1 MRKLDLW
8 CYSPHRMVDST
19 ESTYIEGKGML
30 DVSIITVLLIVFVGQ
45 ASPGPA
51 TLSIAATS
59 MGQSRGH
66 GVALAFGILTGSLI
80 WSGSAALG
88 LATLMMHFE
97 WAVALLRYVGGA
109 YLLWLAYRSW
119 LSSKSSNS
127 VVSADLTAE
136 QDNAAS
142 YQRSYWKGFAIHIT
156 NPKAIMM
163 FASLY
168 SFGLPAGATSQ
179 TVWLIF
185 VLVAIQSA
193 LVNLG
198 YAFLFSTPS
207 IRKGYLKLKR
217 PLDRLVAVFFG
228 VAGGKM
234 LLSSGVQ
241 N

>member
-1 MRKLDLW
+1 
-8 CYSPHRMVDST
+8 
-19 ESTYIEGKGML
+19 ML
-30 DVSIITVLLIVFVGQ
+30 DASILSVLLIVFVGQ

-51 TLSIAATS
+51 TLSIAATA

-88 LATLMMHFE
+88 LAALMMHFE
-97 WAVALLRYVGGA
+97 WAVALLKYVGGA
-109 YLLWLAYRSW
+109 YLIWLGYRSW
-119 LSSKSSNS
+119 MSSRS
-127 VVSADLTAE
+127 VAPKDVAVEPVHGT
-136 QDNAAS
+136 S

-185 VLVAIQSA
+185 VLVAMQSA
-193 LVNLG
+193 LVNIG

-207 IRKGYLKLKR
+207 MRKGYIKLKR
-217 PLDRLVAVFFG
+217 PLDQLVAVFFG

-234 LLSSGVQ
+234 LLTSSGQ

>member
-1 MRKLDLW
+1 
-8 CYSPHRMVDST
+8 
-19 ESTYIEGKGML
+19 ML
-30 DVSIITVLLIVFVGQ
+30 DASIITVLLIVFVGQ

-66 GVALAFGILTGSLI
+66 GIALAFGIITGSLI
-80 WSGSAALG
+80 WSGSAAMG
-88 LATLMMHFE
+88 LAALMMHFE
-97 WAVALLRYVGGA
+97 WAVVLLKYVGGA
-109 YLLWLAYRSW
+109 YLLWLGYRSW
-119 LSSKSSNS
+119 MSSRGVTS
-127 VVSADLTAE
+127 VDLTLNPV
-136 QDNAAS
+136 QVAS

-168 SFGLPAGATSQ
+168 SFGLPTGATSQ

-207 IRKGYLKLKR
+207 MRKGYLKLKR

-228 VAGGKM
+228 AAGGKM
-234 LLSSGVQ
+234 LLSSSVQ

>member
-1 MRKLDLW
+1 
-8 CYSPHRMVDST
+8 
-19 ESTYIEGKGML
+19 ML
-30 DVSIITVLLIVFVGQ
+30 DASIITVLLIVFVGQ

-66 GVALAFGILTGSLI
+66 GVALAFGIITGSLI
-80 WSGSAALG
+80 WSGSAAMG
-88 LATLMMHFE
+88 LAALMMHFE
-97 WAVALLRYVGGA
+97 WALVLLKYVGGA
-109 YLLWLAYRSW
+109 YLLWLGYRSW
-119 LSSKSSNS
+119 MSSRGVAS
-127 VVSADLTAE
+127 VDLALNPVQVS
-136 QDNAAS
+136 S

-179 TVWLIF
+179 TVWVIF

-207 IRKGYLKLKR
+207 MRKGYLKLKR

-228 VAGGKM
+228 AAGSKM
-234 LLSSGVQ
+234 LLSSSVQ

>member
-1 MRKLDLW
+1 
-8 CYSPHRMVDST
+8 
-19 ESTYIEGKGML
+19 ML
-30 DVSIITVLLIVFVGQ
+30 DMSIITVLLIVFVGQ

-51 TLSIAATS
+51 TLTIAATA

-80 WSGSAALG
+80 WSGAAALG
-88 LATLMMHFE
+88 LATLMIHFD
-97 WAVALLRYVGGA
+97 WMLTLLKYVGGA
-109 YLLWLAYRSW
+109 YLLWLGYRSW
-119 LSSKSSNS
+119 MSSHRE
-127 VVSADLTAE
+127 VQADLAVE
-136 QDNAAS
+136 PADVVS

-168 SFGLPAGATSQ
+168 SFGLPAGATSH

-185 VLVAIQSA
+185 LLVAIQSA

-198 YAFLFSTPS
+198 YAFLFSTGT

-217 PLDRLVAVFFG
+217 PLDRVIAICFG
-228 VAGGKM
+228 AAGGKI
-234 LLSSGVQ
+234 LVSSSF
-241 N
+241 NS